1 MDFEQES
8 DVVNQEYE
16 YIKEDTDTILIDL
29 VKNFPQL
36 YDKSST
42 DYKNIHKKDRAWMKI
57 SSILK
62 IPGNFFI
69 IVSYLYIYINFLY
82 IFLTLH
88 IS

>member
-36 YDKSST
+36 YEKF
-42 DYKNIHKKDRAWMKI
+42 N
-57 SSILK
+57 
-62 IPGNFFI
+62 
-69 IVSYLYIYINFLY
+69 
-82 IFLTLH
+82 
-88 IS
+88 